1 MAETGDLI
9 IKIGGDAS
17 KFKATIAD
25 VENSLKSFKANL
37 GNTGLNI
44 KIEALGFKETKSNIK
59 SVTDFAEG
67 TLGAVKNTIKE
78 INQQR
83 LSISADPNALAPFN
97 IKLNELKTSVKELE
111 QAGILKNVPVEV
123 KVAENSIQGLS
134 NKLTELRKQRA
145 IIDPDTNA
153 RAILQINQQIDKL
166 QQKIVNLNNLGQKI
180 DTGTGLIGGFN
191 GIKKGSAEAGR
202 ALTSLSLV
210 AQDLPFGF
218 IGIQNNL
225 PAVIQTFGQ
234 LKTAAPAAGGALK
247 ALGSALVGPAGL
259 FLAFSAVTGAV
270 TFAIQKYGSLGAAY
284 DALVGKID
292 PLAKIISTVNDDLE
306 NFNKGFLTTDQA
318 IGKATAST
326 EAQIIKVRQLSQAV
340 LDTTKSENT
349 RKFALQQLKSID
361 EARFGRYDVEKGKLA
376 GLEQSVQ
383 SYTRAIIANS
393 VAQKLSDRAGDAL
406 IARNSALSLF
416 TAQEKIVND
425 LIQKYPDLQR
435 QAKKYKDDLIRTQGQ
450 LGQRPIAT
458 PEVLDFA
465 AASDKLEIYR
475 KQLQDINA
483 VYRQTRTEA
492 ISATDES
499 IKFGEALAE
508 ATKETK
514 GGTGG
519 TGKKSIFIEPID
531 AQSLDEAFNLD
542 KIIANLNK
550 YGNVLIDI
558 NKSEKERKN
567 ALRELS
573 EINPEYFNQFKIG
586 KSSVTDA
593 KIQIEGFIRALLAQK
608 KAQEDA
614 LAAAKINNQFRKNE
628 ENGIAAVGDKYR
640 ILESVVST
648 LPETIEEVEKS
659 FRNATLNADKLFKLD
674 FSKFDTSFDFD
685 LLSKGFQLIEEST
698 KNIKNNITSALSG
711 LQNILQDTFFD
722 LLDEGKA
729 NWKEFGDSVIKEI
742 KRITTALLAKALIE
756 GLANLISGGTLGTA
770 SAVAK
775 GLKSIDTASL
785 GEWLDI
791 TPGAANFGQ
800 IRGNQGVNMSGQVV
814 MTLRGSDLV
823 GAMNRT
829 NTSISRV
836 G

>member
-44 KIEALGFKETKSNIK
+44 KIEALGFQETKSNIK

-225 PAVIQTFGQ
+225 PAVIQSFGQ
-234 LKTAAPAAGGALK
+234 LKASAPAAGGALK

-406 IARNSALSLF
+406 IARNSALALF
-416 TAQEKIVND
+416 TAQEKAVNS
-425 LIQKYPDLQR
+425 LIEKFPDVQR
-435 QAKKYKDDLIRTQGQ
+435 QAKKYADDLIRTQGQ
-450 LGQRPIAT
+450 LGQRPIAA

-492 ISATDES
+492 IAATDES

-508 ATKETK
+508 ATKSTKGRGTTDKETK
-514 GGTGG
+514 ELNSAL
-519 TGKKSIFIEPID
+519 KKEEQYWEKYFKLITEGYELSIEITKSFFKTLRE
-531 AQSLDEAFNLD
+531 E
-542 KIIANLNK
+542 
-550 YGNVLIDI
+550 
-558 NKSEKERKN
+558 SEKNRKERF
-567 ALRELS
+567 E
-573 EINPEYFNQFKIG
+573 FTIG
-586 KSSVTDA
+586 KSLGS
-593 KIQIEGFIRALLAQK
+593 IQIPNNFPEVKIPLSLDGFEGQEEFTKELELALQAASENFKKSSELIDQLFFNPISQAFDDFLEKGKFSFKSFADEALKQIRRVVAGELTKKLLALLSNV
-608 KAQEDA
+608 
-614 LAAAKINNQFRKNE
+614 LFP
-628 ENGIAAVGDKYR
+628 GTGAAVGAALKN
-640 ILESVVST
+640 INTEALGSW
-648 LPETIEEVEKS
+648 
-659 FRNATLNADKLFKLD
+659 LD
-674 FSKFDTSFDFD
+674 FYDGVKAP
-685 LLSKGFQLIEEST
+685 
-698 KNIKNNITSALSG
+698 NLSG
-711 LQNILQDTFFD
+711 IN
-722 LLDEGKA
+722 
-729 NWKEFGDSVIKEI
+729 
-742 KRITTALLAKALIE
+742 
-756 GLANLISGGTLGTA
+756 GGGM
-770 SAVAK
+770 
-775 GLKSIDTASL
+775 
-785 GEWLDI
+785 
-791 TPGAANFGQ
+791 Q
-800 IRGNQGVNMSGQVV
+800 MSGSVNLV
-814 MTLRGSDLV
+814 LRGSDLV
-823 GAMNRT
+823 GSLNRT
-829 NTSISRV
+829 NATINRV